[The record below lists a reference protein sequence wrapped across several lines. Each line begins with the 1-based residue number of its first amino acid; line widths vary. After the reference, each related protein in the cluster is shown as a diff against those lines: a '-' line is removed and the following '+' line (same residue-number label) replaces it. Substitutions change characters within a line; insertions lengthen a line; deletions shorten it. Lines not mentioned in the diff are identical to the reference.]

1 MRYRLLATFLLTI
14 FAASAWAAN
23 NDLGLLGFKPDRVD
37 AQRQL
42 EEKFASYLSKDNV
55 RDWIRHMSAR
65 PHHVGSPYGKE
76 VAEFIRDKFSSW
88 GFDTR
93 IEEYQV
99 LFPTPR
105 TRLLEMVAPGTLPG
119 LNSKNPACLR
129 TPLLGRKRNSFPA
142 TTPTRSMETLKES

>member
-55 RDWIRHMSAR
+55 RDWDSAY
-65 PHHVGSPYGKE
+65 VG
-76 VAEFIRDKFSSW
+76 
-88 GFDTR
+88 
-93 IEEYQV
+93 Q
-99 LFPTPR
+99 
-105 TRLLEMVAPGTLPG
+105 APSCWLPV
-119 LNSKNPACLR
+119 
-129 TPLLGRKRNSFPA
+129 RKRSSGVYPGQIL
-142 TTPTRSMETLKES
+142 ELGV